1 MVYTGFR
8 EGAAGDEEKELLKFQ
23 LQMQGMVVFLSY
35 VISLYP
41 IRLHCKRILWFA
53 NLRHAPSQFRLQDS
67 NCIQPNERKVGVAV
81 VVGMAPEDWELELV
95 EIHQEGLAVE
105 TVVEEMAAASVAE
118 EIITEKDS
126 VAVEKVVANSAE
138 ETQLVAVNVAEE
150 MTMKKELVEEETQL
164 VAVNVAEEM
173 TMEKDSVAEETK
185 MVEEMHQEGLAVGKV
200 VEKTTM
206 VVVCLVGVMSV
217 VVEAFR
223 GLGFVVA
230 AEAKGIPY
238 TRSLLCN
245 CLSSRQCNLQY
256 SLNTLLRTR
265 IQ

>member
-1 MVYTGFR
+1 M
-8 EGAAGDEEKELLKFQ
+8 
-23 LQMQGMVVFLSY
+23 LSP
-35 VISLYP
+35 YP
-41 IRLHCKRILWFA
+41 IPLHCKRILWFA

-67 NCIQPNERKVGVAV
+67 SCIQPNERKVGVAV

-150 MTMKKELVEEETQL
+150 MTM
-164 VAVNVAEEM
+164 
-173 TMEKDSVAEETK
+173 EKDSVAEE
-185 MVEEMHQEGLAVGKV
+185 
-200 VEKTTM
+200 TTM

-217 VVEAFR
+217 VVEAF
-223 GLGFVVA
+223 
-230 AEAKGIPY
+230 
-238 TRSLLCN
+238 
-245 CLSSRQCNLQY
+245 
-256 SLNTLLRTR
+256 
-265 IQ
+265 